1 MELPRRV
8 FAWYGDDFTGS
19 TDVLE
24 VLASRGLPAVLFL
37 QQPDQDSFQRFSSY
51 RAFGLA
57 GSSRSQ
63 SPSWMDH
70 NLPPAFEWLRSL
82 GAAICHYKVCSTL
95 DSSPQVGSI
104 GRALEIGQRV
114 FETSYVPLVAGTPA
128 LRRYLVFGN
137 LFAAAGAATFRID
150 RHPTMSRHPVTPMD
164 EADIR
169 LHLGRQTNRRIELMD
184 LLDLNAP
191 DAEQRLA
198 VKLAGRPGVVLFD
211 GFDERSELSLG
222 RLLWHPA
229 LRQAFVVGSSGVA
242 YALTAYWREQGLLET
257 APGSRPPG
265 EAGRLVVLSGSCSP
279 VTELQIAHAGHNGF
293 GLVRLAVQA
302 LASGDGREAAV
313 AAAVEDAL
321 RVLREGHNVVLYTA
335 AGPADGLPLGGAQE
349 QLSLRQALGEQ
360 AGRILCSIVDASR
373 VRRVLI
379 AGGDTSSHAAQ
390 QLGIEAL
397 TFVCPLS
404 PGAPLCRA
412 WSRDAKRDGIEIVL
426 KGGQMGPEEFFTTV
440 LECGPRTELPT
451 I

>member
-24 VLASRGLPAVLFL
+24 VLASRGLSAVLFL
-37 QQPDQDSFQRFSSY
+37 QQPGEDSFQRFAEY

-63 SPSWMDH
+63 SPAWMDH
-70 NLPPAFEWLRSL
+70 NLPPAFAWLRGL

-114 FETSYVPLVAGTPA
+114 FETAYVPVVAGTPA

-137 LFAAAGAATFRID
+137 LFAAAGAEIFRID

-184 LLDLNAP
+184 LLDLGAP
-191 DAEQRLA
+191 DAEERLA
-198 VKLAGRPGVVLFD
+198 AKLSGRPGAVLFD
-211 GFDERSELSLG
+211 GFDERSELCLG
-222 RLLWHPA
+222 RLLWYSA
-229 LRQAFVVGSSGVA
+229 FRQAFVVGSSGVA
-242 YALTAYWREQGLLET
+242 YALTAYWREQGLLD
-257 APGSRPPG
+257 AARARRQPG
-265 EAGRLVVLSGSCSP
+265 EADRLVVLSGSCSP
-279 VTELQIAHAGHNGF
+279 ATEQQIAHAGRNGF
-293 GLVRLAVQA
+293 ALVRLAAQA
-302 LASGDGREAAV
+302 LASGDGREAAI

-321 RVLREGHNVVLYTA
+321 RVLREGHSVVLYTA
-335 AGPADGLPLGGAQE
+335 AGAADRLSLGGAQE

-360 AGRILCSIVDASR
+360 AGRILRAIVDASGI
-373 VRRVLI
+373 RRVLV
-379 AGGDTSSHAAQ
+379 AGGDTSSHAVQ
-390 QLGIEAL
+390 QLGVDAL

-412 WSRDAKRDGIEIVL
+412 WSRDAERDGLEIVL
-426 KGGQMGPEEFFTTV
+426 KGGQMGPEDFFTTV
-440 LECGPRTELPT
+440 LRCGPRTELPT